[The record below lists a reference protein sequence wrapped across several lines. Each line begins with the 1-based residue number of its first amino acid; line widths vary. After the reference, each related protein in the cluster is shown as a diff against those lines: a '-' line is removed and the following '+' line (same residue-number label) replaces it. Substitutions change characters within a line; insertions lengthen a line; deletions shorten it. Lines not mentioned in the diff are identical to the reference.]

1 MGEGK
6 WRTKKIELVEL
17 GKDPWMIN
25 IYDQSFKIY
34 IYIINTLVISC
45 NNQMGKQEKENI
57 GITEKY

>member
-1 MGEGK
+1 MIRNMGEGK

-34 IYIINTLVISC
+34 IYI
-45 NNQMGKQEKENI
+45 
-57 GITEKY
+57 